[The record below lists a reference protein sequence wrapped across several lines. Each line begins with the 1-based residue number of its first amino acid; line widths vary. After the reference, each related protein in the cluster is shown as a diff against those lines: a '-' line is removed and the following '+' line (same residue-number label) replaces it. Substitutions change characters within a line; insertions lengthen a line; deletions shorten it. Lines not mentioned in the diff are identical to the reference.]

1 MKNKI
6 MKKIT
11 TFILSCAILLLAA
24 CDNNKITTTTEPT
37 AKEATASNEEK
48 NLTGTFTAG
57 DKTYSGKVSIQNFEA
72 TGQFSV
78 LCQDDTDPNDS
89 KLIQFVFKNEKSA
102 RVEGNKTPAYNQGK
116 DQAATVAAV
125 IYKLKYNSVEEST
138 GIITINK
145 SGTNNEIVFKDLK
158 LKTMSKEEVIVS
170 GKIPF

>member
-1 MKNKI
+1 
-6 MKKIT
+6 MKKIIT
-11 TFILSCAILLLAA
+11 LILISTVLLLAA
-24 CDNNKITTTTEPT
+24 CNNNKTANTTELS
-37 AKEATASNEEK
+37 AKETPALNEEK
-48 NLTGTFTAG
+48 GLTGTFTAG
-57 DKTYSGKVSIQNFEA
+57 EKTYTGKVSIQNFEA

-116 DQAATVAAV
+116 DQAATEAAV

-145 SGTNNEIVFKDLK
+145 NGTNNEIVFKDLK